1 MPTFFFLPPPTIP
14 KTMPS
19 AAASSSS
26 VAAGDG
32 GLPAIMS
39 RLSSSDPDVK
49 LKALREVKNQ
59 IIGNKTKKLNFVK
72 LGAVPLVA
80 SILSAAISEGDGFQS
95 APRASVPGMLGY
107 SSNVVVQSAAALG
120 SFACGFDDGARAVLS
135 AGAMPLLIRLIS
147 HPDSKVVD
155 AGARSLRMIY
165 QSGLAPRYEI
175 LEHGNLEFLVSLLT
189 SDGVN
194 VTELGASI
202 IAHSCR
208 TNAEQKALL
217 EAGALK
223 RLTSLLD
230 GTLGQRDASLGSLVA
245 VFRDNA
251 EVIAKFLG
259 PYGGKQLMSITSLTS
274 DEKPKT
280 RLLAC
285 QCLIVIRN
293 ATDDY
298 VQEAGT
304 KIKLVN
310 TLLDL
315 LDDPS
320 QVGDDTPF
328 VFSTLIAGKEDL
340 QKIALEAG
348 AILKLRICMEK
359 DNVNPRRL
367 RGVFLALADLCST
380 SESCRM
386 AFLSLEVLDP
396 LLNCL
401 MTGDDKILIAACAC
415 LRNVTRSIKKLCA
428 GYFMKNERLVSGLI
442 QLVMNEAE
450 EVQVAALAVLSNIV
464 VDFASHKLTFIEH
477 GGLQQLFGLS
487 KSMCPAVRSNSL
499 LALRNM
505 VFLADNKCKQEVAS
519 GMTTSLISSLIC
531 DNEPFVRE
539 QALAFVRNFVDGSL
553 EATEYVLSDGGIVLG
568 SVARQLRG
576 PSKTEIWIQGMYV
589 LGNVAC
595 GNEFHKEAVMNELFP
610 EIGTIADFFIAKF
623 LLNAD
628 SRLRIA
634 AIWTL
639 INLTFPS
646 SPGAVTRL
654 TKLQIF
660 GVMALVRNMINDP
673 CLDVKLRVRTL
684 LTQGMSFGN
693 F

>member
-1 MPTFFFLPPPTIP
+1 
-14 KTMPS
+14 MPS

-274 DEKPKT
+274 DE
-280 RLLAC
+280 
-285 QCLIVIRN
+285 
-293 ATDDY
+293 
-298 VQEAGT
+298 AGT

-415 LRNVTRSIKKLCA
+415 LRNVTRSIKNAIQKLCA

>member
-1 MPTFFFLPPPTIP
+1 
-14 KTMPS
+14 
-19 AAASSSS
+19 
-26 VAAGDG
+26 
-32 GLPAIMS
+32 MS

-274 DEKPKT
+274 DE
-280 RLLAC
+280 
-285 QCLIVIRN
+285 
-293 ATDDY
+293 
-298 VQEAGT
+298 AGT

-415 LRNVTRSIKKLCA
+415 LRNVTRSIKNAIQKLCA